1 MGIWSLAAPH
11 RLRSLPPLGMRWES
25 WPMGVGVPAEPWKLP
40 WSHTLRQRPPVCAAL
55 LLCMAFRPCMML
67 CVLTLA
73 PLTPLPHHRIRR
85 IRGRCR
91 VLRCRVPSY
100 NRAFP
105 VTRFSPLVGVK
116 TVTGN
121 ATIAWTVRFSHLCQV
136 LICALF
142 SLLCC
147 IPRRRLTHRWGWGIP
162 LGTPLTNQ
170 VGQPTAPQFFYHLHR
185 RFFAA
190 CVRWHSHPQGV
201 LNATHYVTFAV
212 LCPRRNG

>member
-1 MGIWSLAAPH
+1 MG
-11 RLRSLPPLGMRWES
+11 G
-25 WPMGVGVPAEPWKLP
+25 GVAVQPWKLP
-40 WSHTLRQRPPVCAAL
+40 WSHTFRQRLRVYVAPPQ
-55 LLCMAFRPCMML
+55 CMTFRQCMMS

-73 PLTPLPHHRIRR
+73 PPTPLPHRR
-85 IRGRCR
+85 IRLMCM
-91 VLRCRVPSY
+91 VLLFHFPSY

-105 VTRFSPLVGVK
+105 VTGFSPLVGVK

-162 LGTPLTNQ
+162 LGIPLTNQ
-170 VGQPTAPQFFYHLHR
+170 VGQPTALLALFLAPLFLLFFLSFAPQVFCRMCEVAFTPQRGVECHSLCEACRALPTPKRLRLNMGSHR
-185 RFFAA
+185 KAG
-190 CVRWHSHPQGV
+190 P
-201 LNATHYVTFAV
+201 
-212 LCPRRNG
+212 PD